1 MAKIFDNEKIEKM
14 KSQKEQQTKIKRAML
29 IAGLTKEAAR
39 MSNCLE
45 YWDWNKYEPEKIMDL
60 IRVSRCKSKW
70 CANCQGLYAAQMST
84 QLGTQM
90 STQNL
95 TAYHLTLT
103 VKNCRIAEL
112 ESELQKM
119 AKAFSRLWQGWKN
132 LTENQNRKSSKGCL
146 SLSAAFRSI
155 EITESEK
162 GYLHPHIH
170 AILATDEP
178 IKKELLIPRI
188 IGRFDKIRKVQRFLS
203 PIEEMIAAEWARA
216 LRLDYQPEIKLEP
229 IQPER
234 IKEALKYPLKPSSI
248 NDMSPGKLAKVI
260 AATKKVNMFA
270 RYGSFR
276 AIKETDDL
284 GEPDSLQSSGTK
296 IVRLFSKPT
305 VVLTGLYDIESL
317 PYSKYTKIARS
328 KQEKELGIAIIN
340 NTAAPKAENK
350 KILSISINLLGNE
363 IERKIEI

>member
-1 MAKIFDNEKIEKM
+1 MAKTFDHEKIKKM
-14 KSQKEQQTKIKRAML
+14 QMQKEQQTIIKRAMI
-29 IAGLTKEAAR
+29 IAGFKKEAAR
-39 MSNCLE
+39 ISQCLE
-45 YWDWNKYEPEKIMDL
+45 YWDWDTYKPEKIMDL

-70 CANCQGLYAAQMST
+70 CANCQGLYAAQIST
-84 QLGTQM
+84 QISTQM
-90 STQNL
+90 MSQNL

-103 VKNCRIAEL
+103 VKNCRVTEL
-112 ESELQKM
+112 ESQLKKM
-119 AKAFSRLWQGWKN
+119 SSAFSRLWQGWKN
-132 LTENQNRKSSKGCL
+132 LTENQNRKGPKGCL

-248 NDMSPGKLAKVI
+248 NDMSPAKLGKVI

-270 RYGSFR
+270 RFGSFR
-276 AIKETDDL
+276 GIKETD
-284 GEPDSLQSSGTK
+284 EICESDSLQTENTK

-317 PYSKYTKIARS
+317 PYSEYTKIARS
-328 KQEKELGIAIIN
+328 KQEKELGIAILKE
-340 NTAAPKAENK
+340 TDDTKNK
-350 KILSISINLLGNE
+350 KILSITINLIEDE
-363 IERKIEI
+363 IKKNIEI

>member
-84 QLGTQM
+84 QM

-119 AKAFSRLWQGWKN
+119 AKAFSRLWQGWKK
-132 LTENQNRKSSKGCL
+132 LSENQNRKGSKGCL
-146 SLSAAFRSI
+146 SLTAAFRSI

-162 GYLHPHIH
+162 GNLHPHIH
-170 AILATDEP
+170 AILATKEP
-178 IKKELLIPRI
+178 IIKEMLEPRI
-188 IGRFDKIRKVQRFLS
+188 VGRYDKIRKVQRFIS

-216 LRLDYQPEIKLEP
+216 LSLDYQPEIKLEP
-229 IQPER
+229 IQPMR

-248 NDMSPGKLAKVI
+248 TDMSPGKLAKVI

-270 RYGSFR
+270 RYGTFR

-284 GEPDSLQSSGTK
+284 GEPDSLQSSDTK
-296 IVRLFSKPT
+296 IVRFSSLPT
-305 VVLTGLYDIESL
+305 VVLTGLYDLTE
-317 PYSKYTKIARS
+317 PPCRYYTKIARS

-340 NTAAPKAENK
+340 NAAAPKAENK

>member
-1 MAKIFDNEKIEKM
+1 MAKTFDHERIKKM
-14 KSQKEQQTKIKRAML
+14 QMQKEQQTIIKRAMI
-29 IAGLTKEAAR
+29 IAGFKKEAAR
-39 MSNCLE
+39 MSQCLE
-45 YWDWNKYEPEKIMDL
+45 YWDWDTYKPEKIMDL

-84 QLGTQM
+84 QMSTQM
-90 STQNL
+90 MSQNL

-103 VKNCRIAEL
+103 IKNCDVTEL
-112 ESELQKM
+112 ESQLKKM
-119 AKAFSRLWQGWKN
+119 SSAFSRLWQGWKN

-248 NDMSPGKLAKVI
+248 NDMSPTKLGKVI

-270 RYGSFR
+270 RFGSFR
-276 AIKETDDL
+276 GIKETD
-284 GEPDSLQSSGTK
+284 EICESDSLQTENTK

-317 PYSKYTKIARS
+317 PYSEYTKIARS
-328 KQEKELGIAIIN
+328 KQEKELGIAILKE
-340 NTAAPKAENK
+340 TDDTKNK
-350 KILSISINLLGNE
+350 KILSITINLLEDE
-363 IERKIEI
+363 IKKNIEI

>member
-1 MAKIFDNEKIEKM
+1 MAKIFDNEKIRKM
-14 KSQKEQQTKIKRAML
+14 QSLKEQQTKIKRAMI
-29 IAGLTKEAAR
+29 IAGLNKEAAR

-45 YWDWNKYEPEKIMDL
+45 FWDWNMYKPEKIMDL
-60 IRVSRCKSKW
+60 IKVSRCKSKW

-84 QLGTQM
+84 QIMSQM
-90 STQNL
+90 MSQNL

-103 VKNCRIAEL
+103 VKNCRVAEL
-112 ESELQKM
+112 ENELKKM
-119 AKAFSRLWQGWKN
+119 SSAFSRLWQGWKN
-132 LTENQNRKSSKGCL
+132 LTENQNRKGSKGCI

-162 GYLHPHIH
+162 GTLHPHIH

-178 IKKELLIPRI
+178 VKKELLIPRI

-248 NDMSPGKLAKVI
+248 SAMSPAKLGKVI

-270 RYGSFR
+270 RYGTFR
-276 AIKETDDL
+276 GIKETDDL
-284 GEPDSLQSSGTK
+284 CVPSSLQPNAAK
-296 IVRLFSKPT
+296 IVRLSSIPT
-305 VVLTGLYDIESL
+305 VALTGLYDLAEP
-317 PYSKYTKIARS
+317 PYQHYTKVARS
-328 KQEKELGIAIIN
+328 KQEKELGIAIIKE
-340 NTAAPKAENK
+340 PEREKNK
-350 KILSISINLLGNE
+350 KILSISISLLGDEFKKN
-363 IERKIEI
+363 IEL

>member
-1 MAKIFDNEKIEKM
+1 MAKTFDHERIKKM
-14 KSQKEQQTKIKRAML
+14 QMQKEQQTIIKRAML
-29 IAGLTKEAAR
+29 IAGFKKEAAR
-39 MSNCLE
+39 ISQCLE
-45 YWDWNKYEPEKIMDL
+45 YWDWDTYKPEKIMDL

-84 QLGTQM
+84 QMSTQM
-90 STQNL
+90 MSQNL

-103 VKNCRIAEL
+103 VKNCDVTEL
-112 ESELQKM
+112 ESQLKKM
-119 AKAFSRLWQGWKN
+119 SSAFSRLWQGWKN
-132 LTENQNRKSSKGCL
+132 LTENQNRKGSKGCL

-162 GYLHPHIH
+162 GHLHPHIH

-188 IGRFDKIRKVQRFLS
+188 TGRFDKIRKVQRFLS

-216 LRLDYQPEIKLEP
+216 LKLDYQPEIKLEP

-248 NDMSPGKLAKVI
+248 NDMSPAKLGKVI

-270 RYGSFR
+270 RFGSFR
-276 AIKETDDL
+276 GIKETD
-284 GEPDSLQSSGTK
+284 EICESDSLQTENTK
-296 IVRLFSKPT
+296 IIRLFSKPT
-305 VVLTGLYDIESL
+305 VALTGLYDIESL
-317 PYSKYTKIARS
+317 PYSEYTKIARS
-328 KQEKELGIAIIN
+328 KQEKELGIAILKE
-340 NTAAPKAENK
+340 TDDTKNK
-350 KILSISINLLGNE
+350 KILSITINLLEDE
-363 IERKIEI
+363 IKKNIEI

>member
-1 MAKIFDNEKIEKM
+1 MAKQFDHEKIKKM
-14 KSQKEQQTKIKRAML
+14 QQQKEQQTKIKRAMI
-29 IAGLTKEAAR
+29 IAGLNKEAAR

-45 YWDWNKYEPEKIMDL
+45 YWDWNMYKPEKIMDL
-60 IRVSRCKSKW
+60 IRVSRCKSRW

-84 QLGTQM
+84 QMSTQI

-119 AKAFSRLWQGWKN
+119 AKAFSRLWQGWKK
-132 LTENQNRKSSKGCL
+132 LSENQNRKGTKGCL
-146 SLSAAFRSI
+146 SLKAAFRSI

-162 GYLHPHIH
+162 GCLHPHIH
-170 AILATDEP
+170 AILATEEP
-178 IKKELLIPRI
+178 IKKELLEPRI
-188 IGRFDKIRKVQRFLS
+188 VGRYDKIRKVQRFIS

-216 LRLDYQPEIKLEP
+216 LSLDYQPEIKLEP

-234 IKEALKYPLKPSSI
+234 IKEALKYPLKPSSL
-248 NDMSPGKLAKVI
+248 NAMSPAKLAKII

-270 RYGSFR
+270 RYGTFR

-284 GEPDSLQSSGTK
+284 GEPDSLQSSVTK
-296 IVRLFSKPT
+296 IVRLSSFPT
-305 VVLTGLYDIESL
+305 VALTGLYDLAEP
-317 PYSKYTKIARS
+317 PYKHYTKVARS
-328 KQEKELGIAIIN
+328 KQEKELGIAIIKE
-340 NTAAPKAENK
+340 PEHEKNK
-350 KILSISINLLGNE
+350 KILSISISLLDDEFKKN
-363 IERKIEI
+363 IEL

>member
-29 IAGLTKEAAR
+29 IAGLSKEAAR

-60 IRVSRCKSKW
+60 VRVSRCKSKW

-84 QLGTQM
+84 QM
-90 STQNL
+90 STQKL

-103 VKNCRIAEL
+103 VKNCRITEL
-112 ESELQKM
+112 ENELQKM
-119 AKAFSRLWQGWKN
+119 AKAFSRMWQGWKM
-132 LTENQNRKSSKGCL
+132 LSKNQNRKGSKGCL
-146 SLSAAFRSI
+146 TLTAAFRSI
-155 EITESEK
+155 EITESKK
-162 GYLHPHIH
+162 GTLHPHIH

-178 IKKELLIPRI
+178 IKKEMLEPRI
-188 IGRFDKIRKVQRFLS
+188 VGRFDKIRKVQRFLS
-203 PIEEMIAAEWARA
+203 PVEEMIAAEWARA
-216 LRLDYQPEIKLEP
+216 LKLEYLPEIKLEP
-229 IQPER
+229 IQHGR

-248 NDMSPGKLAKVI
+248 TDMSPGKLAKVI

-296 IVRLFSKPT
+296 IVRFSSLPT
-305 VVLTGLYDIESL
+305 VVLTGLYDLTEP
-317 PYSKYTKIARS
+317 PYRYYTKIARS

>member
-1 MAKIFDNEKIEKM
+1 
-14 KSQKEQQTKIKRAML
+14 
-29 IAGLTKEAAR
+29 
-39 MSNCLE
+39 MS
-45 YWDWNKYEPEKIMDL
+45 
-60 IRVSRCKSKW
+60 S
-70 CANCQGLYAAQMST
+70 
-84 QLGTQM
+84 
-90 STQNL
+90 
-95 TAYHLTLT
+95 
-103 VKNCRIAEL
+103 
-112 ESELQKM
+112 
-119 AKAFSRLWQGWKN
+119 AFSRLWQGWKN
-132 LTENQNRKSSKGCL
+132 LTENQNRKGPKGCL

-216 LRLDYQPEIKLEP
+216 LWLDYQPEIKLEP

-248 NDMSPGKLAKVI
+248 NDMSPAKLGKVI

-270 RYGSFR
+270 RFGSFR
-276 AIKETDDL
+276 GIKETD
-284 GEPDSLQSSGTK
+284 EICESDSLQTENTK

-317 PYSKYTKIARS
+317 PYSEYTKIARS
-328 KQEKELGIAIIN
+328 KQEKELGIAIIKE
-340 NTAAPKAENK
+340 TDDTKNK
-350 KILSISINLLGNE
+350 KILSITINLLEDE
-363 IERKIEI
+363 IKKNIEI

>member
-29 IAGLTKEAAR
+29 IAGHSKEAAR

-45 YWDWNKYEPEKIMDL
+45 YWDWNKYEPEKIIDL
-60 IRVSRCKSKW
+60 VRVSRCKSKW

-84 QLGTQM
+84 QVGTQM
-90 STQNL
+90 MSQNL

-103 VKNCRIAEL
+103 VKNCHITEL
-112 ESELQKM
+112 ESQLKKM
-119 AKAFSRLWQGWKN
+119 SSAFSRLWQGWKN
-132 LTENQNRKSSKGCL
+132 LTENQNRKGPKGCL

-203 PIEEMIAAEWARA
+203 HIEELIAAEWARA

-296 IVRLFSKPT
+296 IVRFSSLPT
-305 VVLTGLYDIESL
+305 VVLTGLYDLTEP
-317 PYSKYTKIARS
+317 PYRYYTKIARS